1 MSGSRMCVKVV
12 SMRNEECCWMY
23 IRVRASVCG
32 HVVSGYNS
40 VCIDFA
46 LSLPSP
52 SPSPAVDDPKD
63 IAARK
68 EIIRNKI
75 RAIGKMARVFQ
86 VLRFAPFPFCFTTKS
101 LTSRLY
107 RTVSIV

>member
-1 MSGSRMCVKVV
+1 
-12 SMRNEECCWMY
+12 MRSAGGCTY
-23 IRVRASVCG
+23 VRVGDSVCG
-32 HVVSGYNS
+32 HVVSGYNA

-86 VLRFAPFPFCFTTKS
+86 VLRFATFPSCFTTKS
-101 LTSRLY
+101 LASRQNC
-107 RTVSIV
+107 

>member
-12 SMRNEECCWMY
+12 SVRNEECWWMY
-23 IRVRASVCG
+23 IRVGDSVCV
-32 HVVSGYNS
+32 HVVSGYNA

-86 VLRFAPFPFCFTTKS
+86 VLRYATFPSSFTTKS
-101 LTSRLY
+101 LTSGQNC
-107 RTVSIV
+107 